1 MNDAIKK
8 IDSQLEEKKAKLEGL
23 NSQLQQ
29 ARQFIQQNEPEFIAL
44 QGGIRELNELKK
56 SLTED
61 KKEDKK

>member
-1 MNDAIKK
+1 MNDTIKK